1 MTSASLAGL
10 YPNYGA
16 PRSTPM
22 SQAALKALYP
32 NPAPLSLSHLSR
44 AEIESYTAIL
54 SHHPPI
60 TLPPDAPVFRCYRQ
74 ETTRLISELAG
85 HLLNPTPLPKLPEE
99 YLTKLF
105 RRVGANDALPPP
117 AHLCKLHSKLNA
129 QIVAD
134 ALGAIEMEV
143 EDFLP
148 RLLKRVGV
156 SNVSD
161 EMLNLV
167 QSAENVMATSLVQ
180 QEFCHYNRRSPPPEW
195 IDNSGGCDACILA
208 RVGSASE
215 VLVAFR
221 AIMMARMPMAV
232 LRAEKRSPRLDM
244 VEGWMKGF
252 GSEESN
258 LMKERSGRCANELIQ
273 LRDAKAAVDTCELI
287 KHGAVEKEVQQR
299 KRHQLLQQQQQPPAL
314 TIKPGLPFSPHSP
327 NHWPKE
333 MEQQP
338 RLVSQ
343 PSSIYSPRPV
353 LTVNSGANYTHSP
366 TPSGQAA
373 NCELSIISEY
383 VSSPTLPLPPLT
395 SPSLHSSESAVHRLA
410 RLCLPK
416 QAASRRSGSST
427 ITTASS
433 SSLSPA
439 SWSSS
444 CSSITTPSTPPTPF
458 SGLSLTSIEAAIFPP
473 RSPPKCSD
481 SAEVKPV
488 LLSQM
493 ASTLRSPVSPNSDAD
508 YSVEPAM
515 LPRTTYNPYS
525 ASPASHAPDADYS
538 RKPTEPAMLPRTTYN
553 PYSVSPASPA
563 PDADYSRKPTVLPKT
578 TYVRYNPFSAEQR
591 THHFTY
597 I

>member
-1 MTSASLAGL
+1 MTSAALAGL

-16 PRSTPM
+16 PRSTPI

-32 NPAPLSLSHLSR
+32 DPAPLSLSHLSH
-44 AEIESYTAIL
+44 AEIERYTAIL

-60 TLPPDAPVFRCYRQ
+60 TLPPDAPVFRGYRQ
-74 ETTRLISELAG
+74 ETTSLISELPG
-85 HLLNPTPLPKLPEE
+85 HLLNPTPLPKLSEE

-161 EMLNLV
+161 EMLSLV

-180 QEFCHYNRRSPPPEW
+180 QEFCHYYHRSPPPEW
-195 IDNSGGCDACILA
+195 IDNSGGCDACVLA

-221 AIMMARMPMAV
+221 AIMMARMPVAV
-232 LRAEKRSPRLDM
+232 LRGEKRSPRLDM
-244 VEGWMKGF
+244 LEGWMKGF
-252 GSEESN
+252 GREECE
-258 LMKERSGRCANELIQ
+258 LMKVRSGRCADELIQ
-273 LRDAKAAVDTCELI
+273 LRDGKAAVDTCELI
-287 KHGAVEKEVQQR
+287 KDGAVEKEVQQR
-299 KRHQLLQQQQQPPAL
+299 KRHQLLQQQQRRHAL
-314 TIKPGLPFSPHSP
+314 TIQPGLPFSPHSP
-327 NHWPKE
+327 NHWPQE

-353 LTVNSGANYTHSP
+353 LTVNSGANHTYSP
-366 TPSGQAA
+366 TPSVQAA
-373 NCELSIISEY
+373 NLELSIIDEY
-383 VSSPTLPLPPLT
+383 VSCPTPPLPPLT
-395 SPSLHSSESAVHRLA
+395 SPSLHSSRSAVHRLA
-410 RLCLPK
+410 RLCSPK
-416 QAASRRSGSST
+416 PAASRRSGSST
-427 ITTASS
+427 ITTASCS
-433 SSLSPA
+433 SPNPLL

-444 CSSITTPSTPPTPF
+444 CSSISSPSTPPTPF
-458 SGLSLTSIEAAIFPP
+458 SGLSLSSIEAAIFPP
-473 RSPPKCSD
+473 RSPLKCSE
-481 SAEVKPV
+481 SPV
-488 LLSQM
+488 PLSQM
-493 ASTLRSPVSPNSDAD
+493 ASTLRSPVSPDSDAD
-508 YSVEPAM
+508 YPKTPPVT

-525 ASPASHAPDADYS
+525 P
-538 RKPTEPAMLPRTTYN
+538 
-553 PYSVSPASPA
+553 SPASPA
-563 PDADYSRKPTVLPKT
+563 PDVDYSRKPTVLPKT
-578 TYVRYNPFSAEQR
+578 TYVRYDPFSAEQR
-591 THHFTY
+591 TCHFTS
-597 I
+597 IWCSLR